1 MSKITQETVQKVS
14 KLARIALKEGEAEQL
29 SQSLT
34 DIVSWVEQ
42 LQEVKVDNV
51 VPMTSVEPQRLYRR
65 QDVVDDGEIQS
76 KVLENAPLTREGFYV
91 VPKVVE

>member
-29 SQSLT
+29 SQSLS

-42 LQEVKVDNV
+42 LQEVNVDHV
-51 VPMTSVEPQRLYRR
+51 EPMTSVEPQRLYRR

>member
-1 MSKITQETVQKVS
+1 VSKITQETVQKVS

-29 SQSLT
+29 SQSLS

-42 LQEVKVDNV
+42 LQEVNVDHV
-51 VPMTSVEPQRLYRR
+51 EPMTSVEPQRLYRR